1 MHRSLHLFGFVLF
14 VLSLLVFFPLSR
26 LNAANVPTQ
35 KSSAFEPSNPSTNI
49 RSGLSVGA
57 GWPYFGLKYYF
68 NKDFGT
74 EFRFAF
80 GDGINDY
87 AVRGYWSF
95 KKFGNFS
102 LFTGLEGGY
111 ITFDTMNVDNTM
123 KVSGT
128 GYEFSPFLGFEYFF
142 VDRISLMFDFS
153 MPIIG
158 LTSRD
163 VTLGGIQW
171 VTNGALYFYLF

>member
-1 MHRSLHLFGFVLF
+1 MRCSLHFFGFVLF
-14 VLSLLVFFPLSR
+14 ALSLLVFCPLGR
-26 LNAANVPTQ
+26 LNAANVPP
-35 KSSAFEPSNPSTNI
+35 KNSSAFKSSNSSTNI

-57 GWPYFGLKYYF
+57 GWPYFGLKYFF
-68 NKDFGT
+68 NEDFGS

-80 GDGINDY
+80 GDGINDC

-111 ITFDTMNVDNTM
+111 ITFDTMNVYNTM

-128 GYEFSPFLGFEYFF
+128 GYEVSPFLGIEYFF
-142 VDRISLMFDFS
+142 VKRISFMFDFS

-171 VTNGALYFYLF
+171 VTNGALYIYPF